1 MFYLTTDKLDLFLER
16 AAKQRK
22 IYVPVDSETGKSS
35 YKLWKPG
42 TTVSKGLHTTRSAKD
57 FFFPQ
62 TENLVGFKV
71 ENRKI
76 QVIDPRTETEDFA
89 IFGVRACDA
98 RSFSILD
105 KVFLSEPVDTYYKN
119 RREHGLIL
127 TMSCRRP
134 AETCFC
140 SVFGIDAAR
149 PEGDVV
155 FTDDGE
161 GWYVEAKTEK
171 GTAFLEPLADLFVE
185 RDESGAEDARAKTDE
200 IMRRLPLKDV
210 SKDAFGGGKTKEL
223 FDRPEWA
230 ELSESCIGCGT
241 CTFVCPTCQ
250 CYDIRDFDMGREI
263 KRFRCW
269 DSCMYSDFTKMA
281 GGNPRLTQ
289 KERFRQRFMHKL
301 VYFPENNG
309 GEFGCVGCG
318 RCLASC
324 PIHMNIVK
332 VMKTLTEGGDEH

>member
-1 MFYLTTDKLDLFLER
+1 MLFLNHGR
-16 AAKQRK
+16 LDDFLAAASESRK
-22 IYVPVDSETGKSS
+22 VYVPVDTEPGRSA
-35 YKLWKPG
+35 YRLWKPG
-42 TTVSKGLHTTRSAKD
+42 TVVSKGLHTNRSAKD

-62 TENLVGFKV
+62 TENLAGFRI
-71 ENRKI
+71 ENKKI
-76 QVIDPRTETEDFA
+76 QVLDPRTEHEDFLV
-89 IFGVRACDA
+89 FGVRACDA
-98 RSFSILD
+98 RSFGILD
-105 KVFLSEPVDTYYKN
+105 KVFLSEPVDTYYQN
-119 RREHGLIL
+119 RRSHGLIL
-127 TMSCRRP
+127 SVSCRRP

-140 SVFGIDAAR
+140 SAFGIDAAD
-149 PEGDVV
+149 PEGDIV
-155 FTDDGE
+155 FTEAADGF
-161 GWYVEAKTEK
+161 YVRAGSEK
-171 GTAFLEPLADLFVE
+171 GEAFLAPLSALFEE
-185 RDESGAEDARAKTDE
+185 RDEAGAEEEREKTRRILE
-200 IMRRLPLKDV
+200 RLPLAGLRT
-210 SKDAFGGGKTKEL
+210 DAFGGGKTKEL

-230 ELSESCIGCGT
+230 ALSEACIGCGT

-250 CYDIRDFDMGREI
+250 CYDIRDFDTGREVR
-263 KRFRCW
+263 RFRCW

-332 VMKTLTEGGDEH
+332 VMKTLSEGQDEQ